1 MITGLLRLFSK
12 LYIKCIFI
20 VADKLGLLL
29 FFFQTIFKPSE
40 FIYTIDNNRL
50 WVRKN
55 TSDVFVLK
63 EVFTSKVYGEKPR
76 GIVVDIGANI
86 GAFSVY
92 SGGTS
97 DRVFAFEPEP
107 SNYCQLLKNVQLN
120 NLSDKITVRNV
131 AVGHENKRVYIYEG
145 KFNKGAS
152 TIVHP
157 FAGVGRPVEMRSFA
171 GLMDDLG
178 IDKIDLLKIDI
189 EGGEYDLLYGLPR
202 ERFKN
207 INNIILEFHCVMGES
222 PSRLSSYLTSLGY
235 DVSTHK
241 GLGFLLGTGTLRAR
255 RLEGHLTDAGA
266 QLNKQPSQIPLMS

>member
-1 MITGLLRLFSK
+1 MITLLSKLFSR

-20 VADKLGLLL
+20 GSDKLCLLL

-40 FIYTIDNNRL
+40 FIYAIGNNRF

-63 EVFTSKVYGEKPR
+63 EVFTSKVYGERPR

-107 SNYCQLLKNVQLN
+107 SNYRQLLKNVQLN
-120 NLSDKITVRNV
+120 KLSDKITVRNV
-131 AVGHENKRVYIYEG
+131 AVGSEDKSVCIYEG
-145 KFNKGAS
+145 RFNKGAS

-157 FAGVGRPVEMRSFA
+157 FAGVGKPVEMRSLA

-178 IDKIDLLKIDI
+178 IHKIDLLKIDI
-189 EGGEYDLLYGLPR
+189 EGSEYDVVYGLPKV
-202 ERFKN
+202 RFKE
-207 INNIILEFHCVMGES
+207 IDNIILEYHYVAGES
-222 PSRLSSYLTSLGY
+222 PSHLASYLTSLGY
-235 DVSTHK
+235 DVCVHK
-241 GLGFLLGTGTLRAR
+241 GSGFLIGTGI
-255 RLEGHLTDAGA
+255 LEA
-266 QLNKQPSQIPLMS
+266 KRPKV